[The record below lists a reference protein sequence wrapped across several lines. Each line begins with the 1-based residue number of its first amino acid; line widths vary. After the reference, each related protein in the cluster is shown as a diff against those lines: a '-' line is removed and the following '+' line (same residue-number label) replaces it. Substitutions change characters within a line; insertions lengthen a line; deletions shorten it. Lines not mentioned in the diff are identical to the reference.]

1 MSASCSLCKQSSATA
16 IETFCNVNI
25 VRIKASVSIV
35 ELDVNVIYINVT
47 SCTSPCSS
55 DNLVRKLSCANNK
68 QPLKRV
74 FTSAHCNLQFFLY
87 IESSTLTG
95 TTP

>member
-25 VRIKASVSIV
+25 STISASVSIV
-35 ELDVNVIYINVT
+35 ELYVNVIYINVT

-55 DNLVRKLSCANNK
+55 ETILLENCLV
-68 QPLKRV
+68 PT
-74 FTSAHCNLQFFLY
+74 TSSL
-87 IESSTLTG
+87 
-95 TTP
+95 